1 MPAKAKAQP
10 TLSIVGGQ
18 TLLGRELRE
27 VLEEENRGL
36 FSLHLF
42 DTEDDQGKTLIQ
54 ADGEL
59 AIMAPMDAK
68 LISAS
73 AAVVLTGG
81 LESGRKARLMGAKR
95 IIDVNG
101 VFEAEKAARLRSPL
115 AEKVPAK
122 KAADL
127 QIIAHPAAT
136 LLALFFQQL
145 AAVAPYRAAVA
156 QVFLPASDLGQAAL
170 TELQQQTVSLL
181 SFKKLDKAVY
191 DTQAAFAMLVRHG
204 LEAPQ
209 KLEDIEARVRRHLAA
224 LLDPAPLPSL
234 RLLQAPV
241 FHGLTASL
249 WVEFAKPQDPS
260 VIAQALSSPHID
272 YRGPDL
278 DSPSNVAIAGQSGIT
293 VSNIEPDP
301 IQPNAMWFWLAA
313 DNHRLIA
320 QNAMLVAQELLPQ

>member
-1 MPAKAKAQP
+1 MPPKTKAQP

-27 VLEEENRGL
+27 VLEEENRGA
-36 FSLHLF
+36 FALHLF

-59 AIMAPMDAK
+59 AIMAPMDA
-68 LISAS
+68 
-73 AAVVLTGG
+73 
-81 LESGRKARLMGAKR
+81 
-95 IIDVNG
+95 IDVNG
-101 VFEAEKAARLRSPL
+101 VFEAEKTARLRSPL
-115 AEKVPAK
+115 AEKSPTK
-122 KAADL
+122 KPSEI
-127 QIIAHPAAT
+127 QIIAHPAST
-136 LLALFFQQL
+136 LLALFLQQL
-145 AAVAPYRAAVA
+145 AAVAPYQRAVA

-191 DTQAAFAMLVRHG
+191 DTQAAFAMLARHG
-204 LEAPQ
+204 LDAPQ

-224 LLDPAPLPSL
+224 LLHDAPQPSV

-249 WVEFAKPQDPS
+249 WVEFPTPQDTATL
-260 VIAQALSSPHID
+260 AQALAGPQID

-301 IQPNAMWFWLAA
+301 AHPNAFWFWLAA